1 MRVLI
6 VDDEVSIRLLCKVNL
21 QAEGFVVSEAGTRAE
36 VLPAV
41 AAFRP
46 DVVLLDLMLPGVD
59 PHDEWAVARDLRA
72 DPLGATL
79 PIVFLS
85 ARADLRGQEE
95 GSIPG
100 PVGYLTKPFNPLEL
114 APTLRRVAAQKG

>member
-1 MRVLI
+1 MKVLV
-6 VDDEVSIRLLCKVNL
+6 VDDELSIRLLCKVNL
-21 QAEGFVVSEAGTRAE
+21 QAEGFTVFEAGTRAE

-41 AAFRP
+41 HEHRP
-46 DVVLLDLMLPGVD
+46 DVILLDLMLPGVD
-59 PHDEWAVARDLRA
+59 PHDEWAVGRDLRA
-72 DPLGATL
+72 DEIGRVI

-95 GSIPG
+95 SSIPG

-114 APTLRRVAAQKG
+114 APTLRRIVSGAG